1 MNIRKNMDYTDM
13 YEALDSAME
22 KNLSQ
27 VELYY
32 EIGRAVCQR
41 TEKGAAVAAAA
52 YLSEQYPNIQGF
64 SPRNLRRM
72 RDFYRAYEDHPDL
85 LTLALQLGW
94 TQNVVILEAGLTME
108 LREWYIKASKE
119 FGWSKAELI
128 DKIETNAH
136 EMIVLK
142 ADEKVR
148 DIGEKEEA
156 ISHKGFGD
164 LSSKESKSRYL
175 FQRVRWQMK
184 SMRGNRR
191 RCSRIILPKSLWSR
205 SSRQSGNL
213 QLYWSRGVCI
223 ISAKTL
229 PAKHRY
235 LSLEC

>member
-1 MNIRKNMDYTDM
+1 MNIRKNMNYTDM

-22 KNLSQ
+22 KKLSQ

-52 YLSEQYPNIQGF
+52 YLSEQYPDIQGF

-72 RDFYRAYEDHPDL
+72 RDFCRTYEGQPAL
-85 LTLALQLGW
+85 LPLALRLGW

-108 LREWYIKASKE
+108 LRGWYIKASKE

-142 ADEKVR
+142 ADVKKCAILGRRKKQSVTKNLAILRVR
-148 DIGEKEEA
+148 KAKADTC
-156 ISHKGFGD
+156 
-164 LSSKESKSRYL
+164 SKESDGR
-175 FQRVRWQMK
+175 
-184 SMRGNRR
+184 
-191 RCSRIILPKSLWSR
+191 
-205 SSRQSGNL
+205 
-213 QLYWSRGVCI
+213 
-223 ISAKTL
+223 
-229 PAKHRY
+229 
-235 LSLEC
+235 

>member
-72 RDFYRAYEDHPDL
+72 RDFCHTYEDHPDL

-94 TQNVVILEAGLTME
+94 TQNVVILEGDLSIE
-108 LREWYIKASKE
+108 LREWYMKAAKQ
-119 FGWSKAELI
+119 FGWSKIKLI
-128 DKIETNAH
+128 EDIKNEVH
-136 EMIVLK
+136 KEIVL
-142 ADEKVR
+142 
-148 DIGEKEEA
+148 DIGQNLCDNKVNRNV
-156 ISHKGFGD
+156 GNNFGED
-164 LSSKESKSRYL
+164 
-175 FQRVRWQMK
+175 
-184 SMRGNRR
+184 
-191 RCSRIILPKSLWSR
+191 
-205 SSRQSGNL
+205 
-213 QLYWSRGVCI
+213 RGVIVNVFYVYVFQLIRKKILIFRCRG
-223 ISAKTL
+223 KPERLFYVLCKRCEWGTGQY
-229 PAKHRY
+229 R
-235 LSLEC
+235 

>member
-1 MNIRKNMDYTDM
+1 MNIRKSTDNTDM

-22 KNLSQ
+22 KKLSQ

-52 YLSEQYPNIQGF
+52 YLCEQYPDIQGF
-64 SPRNLRRM
+64 SPRNVRRM
-72 RDFYRAYEDHPDL
+72 RYFCRTYEEHPDL

-94 TQNVVILEAGLTME
+94 TQNVVILEADLTME
-108 LREWYIKASKE
+108 LQAWYLKAVLQ

-128 DKIETNAH
+128 DKIATNAH

-142 ADEKVR
+142 ADEQVCKV
-148 DIGEKEEA
+148 GEKEEA
-156 ISHKGFGD
+156 ISHKKIED
-164 LSSKESKSRYL
+164 LSSKENKSRYL

-191 RCSRIILPKSLWSR
+191 RCSRIILPKSLWGR

-223 ISAKTL
+223 ISAKTV
-229 PAKHRY
+229 PAEHRY

>member
-1 MNIRKNMDYTDM
+1 MNIRKYIDYSDM
-13 YEALDSAME
+13 YAALDAAMSAE
-22 KNLSQ
+22 KQ
-27 VELYY
+27 QMKLYCK
-32 EIGRAVCQR
+32 IGKAVCQR
-41 TEKGAAVAAAA
+41 CEKGAAVAAAS
-52 YLSEQYPNIQGF
+52 YLRKQYPNMQGF

-72 RDFYRAYEDHPDL
+72 RDFYRTYEERPAL
-85 LTLALQLGW
+85 LSLALRLGW

-108 LREWYIKASKE
+108 LRAWYLKAVLQ

-142 ADEKVR
+142 ADEQVR

-156 ISHKGFGD
+156 ISHKEFGD

-191 RCSRIILPKSLWSR
+191 RCSRTILPKSLWGR

-223 ISAKTL
+223 ISAKTV

-235 LSLEC
+235 LSLES